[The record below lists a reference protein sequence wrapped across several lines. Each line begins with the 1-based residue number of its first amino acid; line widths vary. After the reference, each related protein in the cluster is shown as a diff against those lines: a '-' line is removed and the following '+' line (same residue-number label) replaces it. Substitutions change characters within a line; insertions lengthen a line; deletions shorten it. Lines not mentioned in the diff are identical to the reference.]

1 MAEDANLSAERR
13 LHPDHVV
20 PSSLP
25 VWGSIVDDIWA
36 IEHAETQLDAGVG
49 AAWMDAA
56 EKAWVSRG
64 VEPNL
69 KKSVDSALGE
79 EIQGYYVHPYGH
91 WVGVSLEKR
100 RWLFQATIHILR
112 QRTVLVGVIE
122 RVVGKHGFVHSARPA
137 LRSVFEVTYSW
148 LATLHRRRHGHV
160 ALPREVWIE
169 LAVSAML
176 LPYASLNLSSEW
188 SNRVECTDASMSGI
202 GRAWGVV
209 PQHVAQTLAR
219 YADHATVY
227 TNLKLPWGI
236 GLNKEH
242 KCPLRRIRV
251 PIERI
256 KWHKVGCPWRASHIT
271 LGEADA
277 IVWAAEDRLRRPSD
291 FNCRFVHP
299 VDSAACA
306 GCFSKG
312 RSSSRALNQRCRRAC
327 AICVC
332 GNHSVFYPWIPS
344 EENPADDPSRLWEET
359 DGFRAQVEG
368 ARQPPPLS
376 ETDLSRVGPW
386 PRDVRYF
393 IHLCSGPR
401 TSGDLC
407 SAVEQVGALHGFN
420 IVGVRVDP
428 LAIDPFLQVV
438 FGDTHCGDLL
448 NGQHG
453 LALLDLIHTGSVI
466 GGYASPPCTSIL
478 HGRHRPKEAGKR
490 KPGSL
495 PLRSREHVWE
505 AWDRCSDA
513 ERRTVTIE
521 STLHLLCLGLLGEI
535 RIEGGMIGMGQPAR
549 SGHQYLFY
557 LNTQEV
563 DSFKQRFELVCQEVH
578 LCMYG
583 GTRRSAKS
591 LLLPRHGGRVAM
603 KCDRGHSHVHH
614 KMIAAQTSAAKY
626 PEGFCYALA
635 DCFIQRASAVR
646 DKGYLRPYR
655 PQIPSEAA
663 GKDPWHHIHDV
674 RWPWPEPH
682 PNFLAQNL
690 EAIHS
695 GKILCGL
702 YRT

>member
-1 MAEDANLSAERR
+1 MGFGPSAGWAQGLTDVVAEDANLSAERR

-312 RSSSRALNQRCRRAC
+312 RMQVVYCDTRYVQHQLLISELLLAESLLRQGGVFDRIADQLRTLFAQQAETQKEIASLRAQLRERVEEKVVPSDQCWATLKTQMFPNLYKKEALPEAREPLPPPAEKVRQTEPQESQSRAA
-327 AICVC
+327 
-332 GNHSVFYPWIPS
+332 
-344 EENPADDPSRLWEET
+344 
-359 DGFRAQVEG
+359 
-368 ARQPPPLS
+368 
-376 ETDLSRVGPW
+376 
-386 PRDVRYF
+386 
-393 IHLCSGPR
+393 
-401 TSGDLC
+401 
-407 SAVEQVGALHGFN
+407 
-420 IVGVRVDP
+420 
-428 LAIDPFLQVV
+428 
-438 FGDTHCGDLL
+438 
-448 NGQHG
+448 
-453 LALLDLIHTGSVI
+453 
-466 GGYASPPCTSIL
+466 
-478 HGRHRPKEAGKR
+478 
-490 KPGSL
+490 
-495 PLRSREHVWE
+495 
-505 AWDRCSDA
+505 
-513 ERRTVTIE
+513 
-521 STLHLLCLGLLGEI
+521 
-535 RIEGGMIGMGQPAR
+535 
-549 SGHQYLFY
+549 
-557 LNTQEV
+557 
-563 DSFKQRFELVCQEVH
+563 
-578 LCMYG
+578 
-583 GTRRSAKS
+583 
-591 LLLPRHGGRVAM
+591 
-603 KCDRGHSHVHH
+603 
-614 KMIAAQTSAAKY
+614 
-626 PEGFCYALA
+626 
-635 DCFIQRASAVR
+635 
-646 DKGYLRPYR
+646 
-655 PQIPSEAA
+655 SEAA
-663 GKDPWHHIHDV
+663 GRREDLPKAASSSKRKGKLWTLPAGSAASMLLGRWHGLDHNARKKQWHEVYICEKTGRLRCTTWTDGVAPRGGRVMPQLHSAKRTSSITIRNSGDEVLWGKGEIILDAREIHHGKAVWSNPDPKKEDWI
-674 RWPWPEPH
+674 WAPGW
-682 PNFLAQNL
+682 
-690 EAIHS
+690 
-695 GKILCGL
+695 
-702 YRT
+702 